1 MKRGDKVYRVVP
13 SFMTGR
19 HWFVQERTLVVCSDK
34 QVRLDAF
41 FCGGNNLIFPPTA
54 IGREFH
60 ETPGAAV
67 KAYMTARER
76 NVEAAR
82 EALRRAEVTAQDA
95 FLFSV
100 AWQEAGEPVHVDDEP
115 SAITKD
121 ML

>member
-34 QVRLDAF
+34 QVRLDDY
-41 FCGGNNLIFPPTA
+41 FCGNSNVIFQPVA

-60 ETPGAAV
+60 ETPAAAV
-67 KAYMTARER
+67 KAYTAARER

-82 EALRRAEVTAQDA
+82 AALRNAEAAAQDA
-95 FLFSV
+95 FLFKV
-100 AWQEAGEPVHVDDEP
+100 TWEEAGEPVHVSDEP